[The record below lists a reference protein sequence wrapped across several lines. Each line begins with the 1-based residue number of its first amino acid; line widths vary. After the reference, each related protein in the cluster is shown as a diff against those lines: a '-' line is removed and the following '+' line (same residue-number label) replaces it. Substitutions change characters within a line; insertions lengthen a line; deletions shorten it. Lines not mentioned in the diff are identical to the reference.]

1 MDIRKVKKLIEMLE
15 DSNLNEIE
23 IKEGEESV
31 KLVKAGS
38 NLSQTL
44 VAQPA
49 VQLPEENSISK
60 EESQKVVKDSKS
72 EETKKAI
79 IPEVV
84 AEYREVS
91 KAGQLKF
98 VVGSEQRQWDEMEG
112 AIEKY
117 KALGVDWPIWVMPVG
132 AREEEQSATAG
143 DVAKMAFQRGYNVAA
158 RVHVYLFGNAI
169 GT

>member
-49 VQLPEENSISK
+49 AQPLEGKSITK
-60 EESQKVVKDSKS
+60 EEPEKIEKDIEV
-72 EETKKAI
+72 EETKKVSAKEI
-79 IPEVV
+79 KSPMVGTFYGAPNPG
-84 AEYREVS
+84 AET
-91 KAGQLKF
+91 F
-98 VVGSEQRQWDEMEG
+98 V
-112 AIEKY
+112 K
-117 KALGVDWPIWVMPVG
+117 LGDNIN
-132 AREEEQSATAG
+132 EG
-143 DVAKMAFQRGYNVAA
+143 DVLCIIEAMKMMNEVKADFSGTIIDIVPDDAEPVEFGQT
-158 RVHVYLFGNAI
+158 LFI
-169 GT
+169 LE

>member
-49 VQLPEENSISK
+49 AQPLEGKSITK
-60 EESQKVVKDSKS
+60 EEPEKIEKDTEF
-72 EETKKAI
+72 EETKKVSGKEIKSPMVGTFYGA
-79 IPEVV
+79 PNPG
-84 AEYREVS
+84 AET
-91 KAGQLKF
+91 F
-98 VVGSEQRQWDEMEG
+98 VKVGDNVNE
-112 AIEKY
+112 
-117 KALGVDWPIWVMPVG
+117 
-132 AREEEQSATAG
+132 G
-143 DVAKMAFQRGYNVAA
+143 DVLCIIEAMKMMNEVKADFSGTIIDIVPDDAEPVEFGQT
-158 RVHVYLFGNAI
+158 LFI
-169 GT
+169 LE

>member
-1 MDIRKVKKLIEMLE
+1 MDIRKIKTLIEMLE

-60 EESQKVVKDSKS
+60 EESQKVDTEEPDLSPAHKNFGCVRAQMPSETLKS
-72 EETKKAI
+72 RSR
-79 IPEVV
+79 PP
-84 AEYREVS
+84 R
-91 KAGQLKF
+91 
-98 VVGSEQRQWDEMEG
+98 DEMFSQEC
-112 AIEKY
+112 
-117 KALGVDWPIWVMPVG
+117 
-132 AREEEQSATAG
+132 
-143 DVAKMAFQRGYNVAA
+143 F
-158 RVHVYLFGNAI
+158 
-169 GT
+169 